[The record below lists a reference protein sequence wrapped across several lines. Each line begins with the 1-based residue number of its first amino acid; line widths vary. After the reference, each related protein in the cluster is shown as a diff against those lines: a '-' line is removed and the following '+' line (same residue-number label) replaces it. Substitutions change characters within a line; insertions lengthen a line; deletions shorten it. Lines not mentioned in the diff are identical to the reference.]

1 MASHGI
7 PRHSSLEATGEARQE
22 ELRKIEKYRDLE
34 HTVRDEIAG
43 NRYTPE
49 TFQKISELLKKN
61 PEYYTVWNYRRKVI
75 RHEFSQIAAEESN
88 EAGVDRIASLIKTDL
103 QFLIPL
109 LRSFPKCYW
118 IWNYRLWLLDEAKR
132 LLPRAVA
139 RKVWQE
145 ELGLVGKML
154 SLDSRNFHGWGYR
167 RFVVET
173 LETLASEE
181 EGEKSLAQTEFEYAK
196 KMIGTNLSNFSA
208 WHYRTKLIQR
218 LLSEKSASDE
228 ERKQMLNGEL
238 DLIHRALC
246 DPYDQSL
253 WFYHQNLMCIFDPV
267 KSSRT
272 MAPNLTKA
280 ERLEY
285 LRREIEEIQE
295 MLDGAEDCKYLYQAL
310 IDCTLLAARVEGT
323 TPEGDQKQRVLD
335 WLSELKQQDPLR
347 AGRWLELEQSLSG

>member
-1 MASHGI
+1 MTSHGI
-7 PRHSSLEATGEARQE
+7 PRHSSLETTGEARQQ
-22 ELRKIEKYRDLE
+22 ELRKIETYRELE
-34 HTVRDEIAG
+34 HVVRDEIA
-43 NRYTPE
+43 NHQYTPE
-49 TFQKISELLKKN
+49 TLQKLSELLKKN
-61 PEYYTVWNYRRKVI
+61 PEYYTAWNDRRRVLQHQI
-75 RHEFSQIAAEESN
+75 SQVNSEDSEETS
-88 EAGVDRIASLIKTDL
+88 GDRITTLIKTDL
-103 QFLIPL
+103 HFLIPL
-109 LRSFPKCYW
+109 LRNFPKCYW
-118 IWNYRLWLLDEAKR
+118 IWNYRMWLLEEAKR
-132 LLPRAVA
+132 LLPRSVA

-173 LETLASEE
+173 LE
-181 EGEKSLAQTEFEYAK
+181 SLSSTDESGQNLTEAEFEYAK

-218 LLSEKSASDE
+218 LLSDRSASDE
-228 ERKQMLNGEL
+228 ERKQMLDDEL
-238 DLIHRALC
+238 ELIHRALC

-253 WFYHQNLMCIFDPV
+253 WFYHQNLMCILDPA
-267 KSSRT
+267 KSSQT

-285 LRREIEEIQE
+285 LHREVEEIQE

-323 TPEGDQKQRVLD
+323 TPHEDQKTQVLN
-335 WLSELKQQDPLR
+335 WLSELKHLDPLR
-347 AGRWLELEQSLSG
+347 AGRWLELEQSLTS

>member
-1 MASHGI
+1 MSHGF
-7 PRHSSLEATGEARQE
+7 PRHGSLEATGEARQQ
-22 ELRKIEKYRDLE
+22 ELLKIEKYRELE
-34 HTVRDEIAG
+34 HAVREEIAG
-43 NRYTPE
+43 RQYTPE
-49 TFQKISELLKKN
+49 TLQKLSELLKKN
-61 PEYYTVWNYRRKVI
+61 PEYYTMWNFRRQVI
-75 RHEFSQIAAEESN
+75 RHRFFQTIPDEPT
-88 EAGVDRIASLIKTDL
+88 EAQLERITSLIQTDL

-118 IWNYRLWLLDEAKR
+118 IWNYRMWLLDEAKR
-132 LLPRAVA
+132 LLPKAVA
-139 RKVWQE
+139 RKVWQA
-145 ELGLVGKML
+145 ELALVGKML

-173 LETLASEE
+173 LETLNSEE
-181 EGEKSLAQTEFEYAK
+181 ENEKSLVETEFDYAK

-228 ERKQMLNGEL
+228 ERKQMLNDEL
-238 DLIHRALC
+238 ELIHRALC

-253 WFYHQNLMCIFDPV
+253 WFYHQNLLCIFDPA
-267 KSSRT
+267 KSSQT
-272 MAPNLTKA
+272 MAPNLTQS

-285 LRREIEEIQE
+285 IHREIKEIQE

-323 TPEGDQKQRVLD
+323 KPDGAQRTQVLD
-335 WLSELKQQDPLR
+335 WLSELKKLDPLR
-347 AGRWLELEQSLSG
+347 AGRWLELEQSLCS